1 MHSLADPAIAELI
14 VHQDKELVVVDKPPG
29 IISCGPDRPF
39 PGETSARASLES
51 LLVAHLRRQVWAVH
65 QLDRLTSG
73 LNCFVLKASLVAPWA
88 ERLKIPG
95 TKHYLAIVHGAATVD
110 PDREIVV
117 EVPLGERQVGLKV
130 FPAIVAATDPGARA
144 ARSRVRFLAS
154 NEGFSLAHVVTETGR
169 THQVRL
175 HLAALGHPLVGEHTH
190 RTPPC
195 TLHMRHALHA
205 WRLAF
210 VGLDLVAPLPADLVR
225 LAQLLGL
232 SLEATTAPAARGGR
246 AT

>member
-1 MHSLADPAIAELI
+1 MRSLADPRIADLI

-39 PGETSARASLES
+39 PGESFARASLEA

-65 QLDRLTSG
+65 QLDRMTSG
-73 LNCFVLKASLVAPWA
+73 LNCFVFKASLVLPWS

-117 EVPLGERQVGLKV
+117 EVPLGERQVGPKV
-130 FPAIVAATDPGARA
+130 YPAIVAATDPGARA
-144 ARSRVRFLAS
+144 SRSRVRFLSS
-154 NEGFSLAHVVTETGR
+154 NADFALAHVVTETGR

-175 HLAALGHPLVGEHTH
+175 HLAALGHPLVGEPIH
-190 RTPPC
+190 RAPSC
-195 TLHMRHALHA
+195 TLHPRHALHA
-205 WRLAF
+205 FRLAF
-210 VGLDLVAPLPADLVR
+210 AGLDLVAPLPEDLVT
-225 LAQLLGL
+225 LARRLGL
-232 SLEATTAPAARGGR
+232 PLPDRPTAAAR
-246 AT
+246 

>member
-1 MHSLADPAIAELI
+1 MHRPPSIAELI
-14 VHQDKELVVVDKPPG
+14 VHQDRELVVIDKPPG
-29 IISCGPDRPF
+29 IISCGPDRAF
-39 PGETSARASLES
+39 PGETVARASLES
-51 LLVAHLRRQVWAVH
+51 LLAAHLGRQVWAVH

-73 LNCFVLKASLVAPWA
+73 LNCFVLKGSLVAPWS

-95 TKHYLAIVHGAATVD
+95 TKHYLAIVHGAAIVD
-110 PDREIVV
+110 PTREILV

-130 FPAIVAATDPGARA
+130 FPAVVAATDPGARA

-154 NEGFSLAHVVTETGR
+154 SGGFALAHVVTETGR

-190 RTPPC
+190 LTPPC
-195 TLHMRHALHA
+195 TVHNRHALHA

-210 VGLDLVAPLPADLVR
+210 AGLDLVAPIPDDLVT
-225 LAQLLGL
+225 LARLLGL
-232 SLEATTAPAARGGR
+232 SLVEVATRAATGGR